1 MQRLRGDEVNMGG
14 RGDRRDGPV
23 LPDDPLTYLL
33 PEVSRERSSVLGLH
47 LIMLIP
53 SETNSWG

>member
-1 MQRLRGDEVNMGG
+1 MLL
-14 RGDRRDGPV
+14 DGPV

-47 LIMLIP
+47 RIMLIP